1 MLSDLI
7 YKFSA
12 IPLKILEGYFV
23 TIDRLTL
30 NLIQKSKRP
39 RVANRILERN
49 RVRGL
54 TLPDFKIYYKVT
66 ILKAFDCVDHSK
78 LWKILKEM

>member
-7 YKFSA
+7 YKFNA

-23 TIDRLTL
+23 NIDKLTL
-30 NLIQKSKRP
+30 NLIQKGKRP

-54 TLPDFKIYYKVT
+54 TLPDFKIYYEVT
-66 ILKAFDCVDHSK
+66 VIKM
-78 LWKILKEM
+78 IRY